1 MDRVHRRI
9 EPLFKNIP
17 LEIAGGLI
25 ALSFAVFLLTAHDAV
40 PGDVAFVAER
50 GLEEVKVRILQD
62 DDRYRYRLQLL
73 KERIEEYEYIA
84 VQETWGNAEYALI
97 QIQQALDE
105 VMYELEQEKDDEG
118 LQDPQFLALQSR
130 VEVLKKYHARED
142 AVYNES
148 PQQVEQKQTSPHDF
162 FLQ

>member
-25 ALSFAVFLLTAHDAV
+25 ALSFAVFLFTAHDAV
-40 PGDVAFVAER
+40 PGDIAFVAER
-50 GLEEVKVRILQD
+50 GLEEVKVRMLQD
-62 DDRYRYRLQLL
+62 EDRYTYRLQLL

-84 VQETWGNAEYALI
+84 VQETWGSADYALV
-97 QIQQALDE
+97 QIQQALE
-105 VMYELEQEKDDEG
+105 AIEHELQVQKGEEG
-118 LQDPQFLALQSR
+118 LSDSQFITLQSR
-130 VEVLKKYHARED
+130 IEVLKKYHVRED

-148 PQQVEQKQTSPHDF
+148 PQKTQPQQTSQHDF